1 MKKMSIFFLYACLT
15 LVFPLHVNADS
26 HDQKELIEK
35 YIGQALNEYQIP
47 GASLTIVHNGKI
59 LLQKSWGIQ
68 SNGEPVTKDTLFT
81 IGSVSK
87 PLTSL
92 AIMKLVEQRKIAL
105 DHDIDSYI
113 PSFQYNHNGFEKNI
127 TIRHLLTHTSGI
139 SSYEGLKVA
148 DQNLRGENAI
158 YDAVKKLNHVKL
170 NHEPGLVHQYS
181 PANYLLLGS
190 IIENVTGEPFSK
202 FMNDEIYTQLGMNRT
217 VSTFK
222 EASKLGYKPGYKSF
236 FGKPIV
242 SKVSYD
248 DSGAPYGY
256 TVSTADDMSKYI
268 QYMLNKEKLLSSE
281 LFNQYISPQ
290 VHRKDK
296 MYYGLGWRISTD
308 ENNPYFFHGGET
320 PDSRTELFINPKK
333 NYGFILLTNKND
345 FSEAMSTISMREG
358 IKKIIESEQVP
369 SIPKMNYKMQWIPL
383 LLTFMLTLWG
393 CWILY
398 RLYKKKSFPYKVWS
412 VVGYLLILSSIVL
425 VPVMIYLFGTPWNSI
440 YHYSTITAIF
450 ITCLVGVLAING
462 ILILAMSYMKKTCV
476 NNSDMNSK
484 SKWNF

>member
-1 MKKMSIFFLYACLT
+1 MKKLSIFLYACLT
-15 LVFPLHVNADS
+15 LVFPLHVTAGS
-26 HDQKELIEK
+26 HDQTELIEK
-35 YIGQALNEYQIP
+35 YMGQALDEYQIP
-47 GASLTIVHNGKI
+47 GASLTIVQKGKL
-59 LLQKSWGIQ
+59 LLQKNWGIQ

-92 AIMKLVEQRKIAL
+92 AIMKLVEQRKIEL
-105 DHDIDSYI
+105 DHEIDSYI
-113 PSFQYNHNGFEKNI
+113 PSFQYNQNGFEKKI

-139 SSYEGLKVA
+139 SSYEGLKIA
-148 DQNLRGENAI
+148 DQNSRGENAI
-158 YDAVKKLNHVKL
+158 NDAVNKLNKVKL

-222 EASKLGYKPGYKSF
+222 DASKLGYQPGYKSF
-236 FGKPIV
+236 FGKPIK

-256 TVSTADDMSKYI
+256 TASTADDMSKYI
-268 QYMLNKEKLLSSE
+268 QLLLNKDKLLSSD

-296 MYYGLGWRISTD
+296 MYYGLGWRISKD

-333 NYGFILLTNKND
+333 NYGFILLINKND

-358 IKKIIESEQVP
+358 IKRIIENEQLP
-369 SIPKMNYKMQWIPL
+369 NILKMDYKMQWIPL

-393 CWILY
+393 SWILY
-398 RLYKKKSFPYKVWS
+398 RLKRKKSFHYMVWNI
-412 VVGYLLILSSIVL
+412 VGFLLILSSIVL
-425 VPVMIYLFGTPWNSI
+425 IPAMIYLFGSPWHSI
-440 YHYSTITAIF
+440 YHYSPVTAIF
-450 ITCLVGVLAING
+450 IKCLVGILAING
-462 ILILAMSYMKKTCV
+462 ILIIVMSYMKKTRI
-476 NNSDMNSK
+476 NNSAMLPNDI
-484 SKWNF
+484 